1 MDTFEIAENIKRICK
16 EKGTTPTVACSKS
29 GAGKSMV
36 SNMKK
41 GTRPSIAKM
50 QLLADFLGVTVNELL
65 GEKEKPTPLW
75 GSGLSSEALEVAA
88 AYDQAAKKD
97 QDTVRFILA
106 DYLPRAA
113 AARGDIDLSKEDL
126 SGVTVAGEDPVLP

>member
-16 EKGTTPTVACSKS
+16 EKGTTPTVACAES

-50 QLLADFLGVTVNELL
+50 QLLADHLGVTVNELL
-65 GEKEKPTPLW
+65 GEKEMPATV
-75 GSGLSSEALEVAA
+75 SGDGRMREIIE
-88 AYDQAAKKD
+88 
-97 QDTVRFILA
+97 
-106 DYLPRAA
+106 
-113 AARGDIDLSKEDL
+113 L
-126 SGVTVAGEDPVLP
+126 SGKLTAEERALIIAQLRGIVEGR

>member
-16 EKGTTPTVACSKS
+16 EKGTTPTVACAKS

-50 QLLADFLGVTVNELL
+50 QLLADYLGVTVNELL
-65 GEKEKPTPLW
+65 GEKEKPATV
-75 GSGLSSEALEVAA
+75 SGDGQMQEILALSSKLTAEELALVIAQLKGIVA
-88 AYDQAAKKD
+88 D
-97 QDTVRFILA
+97 R
-106 DYLPRAA
+106 
-113 AARGDIDLSKEDL
+113 
-126 SGVTVAGEDPVLP
+126 